1 MSRNFTRVTRVVLLA
16 AATTFVMIGCESTPT
31 SPEITS
37 QADQNA
43 VSATISHQN
52 TSALSSVELN
62 PTLDTVPVFA
72 KPLLTGPIQAIEVR
86 AANSGSITVRS
97 ANNLQAIKFIVS
109 TDTRLE
115 DSFGKGLTLFEFKV
129 GEVVD
134 AFGAPPVKGV
144 TKATMIRKR

>member
-1 MSRNFTRVTRVVLLA
+1 M
-16 AATTFVMIGCESTPT
+16 MGCESAPT
-31 SPEITS
+31 DPEIAS

-43 VSATISHQN
+43 VSASISRQN
-52 TSALSSVELN
+52 AAPQSSTELN
-62 PTLDTVPVFA
+62 PTLDSVPVFA

-97 ANNLQAIKFIVS
+97 ANSLQAVKFIVS
-109 TDTRLE
+109 TDTHLE

-144 TKATMIRKR
+144 TKATVIRKR